1 MQRILF
7 STWHDI
13 HYALRQLRRSPGFAL
28 TVVLTLALGVGAN
41 AVVFS
46 VLNALILKPL
56 PVPKAEQLVFLNRVD
71 VHGPSSSSSNQSYPD
86 YKDIRDQN
94 RSFSGTVAYRLDR
107 VGASLG
113 GAHPETRSSWFITA
127 SENYFDVLGVQPL
140 LGRYFHASDA
150 RGPGSAPYVVLSY
163 SFWQSFAHGDRSVIG
178 HTLNLNKQPFTV
190 IGVAPEHF
198 NGAELMFTPDFW
210 VPLSEFAVTHG
221 DDNDLKFRGSRGMWV
236 LGRLR
241 DGVSQAQAGA
251 DMRGIASRLGAQYK
265 EDEGNTIRL
274 SRPGLIGETF
284 GSPVRAFLFGVTLL
298 AVLVLVAACA
308 NLGSLFAARASD
320 RARELAL
327 RLALGASRVHVA
339 RQLVTEALL
348 LSLGGGAVGY
358 ALAGS
363 ALHALS
369 AWRPSADLPIQ
380 VAVDPDLR
388 VACVALALAVASALF
403 FGLLPLGQVWHGQA
417 YLLIKSGSA
426 STAKGRR
433 WTLRDALLAV
443 QIMLCAVLLTSSLVA
458 MRGLA
463 RSLDA
468 NFWFNPDGVLLAS
481 FDLTT
486 VGVADAQRPLLE
498 QRALDQV
505 RTLPGVTAA
514 AFVRGYPPLSV
525 AGGNDTFMYRDGT
538 TDLRPANSVAGANYY
553 PVSPDWFA
561 AAGTPLLAGREFT
574 LRDTKDT
581 PRVAVVNQT
590 FARRVL
596 GPGSPIGQHFVYYG
610 GRVEVVGLTGD
621 GKYGS
626 LTEDP
631 TPAVFFSSAQ
641 QRGDSNVVLIVRARD
656 TGARTAAM
664 VRTAVQQIDPN
675 LPISIV
681 SWRENLRLVQF
692 PAVAAT
698 AALGV
703 MGGLAAMLAITGI
716 FGMASYAVSK
726 RLRELALRVALGAGR
741 REVLQAALGRPARLL
756 LWGSLAGLAL
766 GAAASRLLA
775 HVVYGASSLDPV
787 VLGGVVAAMAGL
799 ALGASWLPARRVLKV
814 DPAQLLREE

>member
-1 MQRILF
+1 MPAVFADLRF
-7 STWHDI
+7 
-13 HYALRQLRRSPGFAL
+13 ALRQLRRSPGFAF

-56 PVPKAEQLVFLNRVD
+56 PVPQAEQIVFLNRVNI
-71 VHGPSSSSSNQSYPD
+71 HELSSSSSTQSYPD
-86 YKDIRDQN
+86 YKDIADGN

-113 GAHPETRSSWFITA
+113 GAHPETKSSWFVTA
-127 SENYFDVLGVQPL
+127 SENYFEVLGVRPMF
-140 LGRYFHASDA
+140 GRYFHTSDA

-163 SFWQSFAHGDRSVIG
+163 SFWQSFAHGDRSVVG
-178 HTLNLNKQPFTV
+178 RTLSLNKHPFTV
-190 IGVAPEHF
+190 IGVAPRNF
-198 NGAELMFTPDFW
+198 NGTELMFTPDFW
-210 VPLSEFAVTHG
+210 VPLSEFAATHG
-221 DDNDLKFRGSRGMWV
+221 DDNDLKNRGSRGMWV

-241 DGVSQAQAGA
+241 DGVSKAQAGA
-251 DMRGIASRLGAQYK
+251 DMRGIASRLSAHYK
-265 EDEGNTIRL
+265 EDEGSTFRL

-284 GSPVRAFLFGVTLL
+284 GTPVRAFLFGVTLL
-298 AVLVLVAACA
+298 AGLVLVAACA

-327 RLALGASRVHVA
+327 RLALGASRLHVA

-348 LSLGGGAVGY
+348 LSLVGGAFGY
-358 ALAGS
+358 AFAGK
-363 ALHALS
+363 ALRALS
-369 AWRPSADLPIQ
+369 VWRPSADLPIQ

-388 VACVALALAVASALF
+388 VACVALALAVASALL
-403 FGLLPLGQVWHGQA
+403 FGLLPLRQVWHGQA

-458 MRGLA
+458 VRGLA

-468 NFWFNPDGVLLAS
+468 DFGFDPDGVLLAS
-481 FDLTT
+481 FDLST
-486 VGVADAQRPLLE
+486 VGVTDAQRPVLE
-498 QRALDQV
+498 QRALNQV
-505 RTLPGVTAA
+505 RNLPGVAA
-514 AFVRGYPPLSV
+514 AGFVHGYPPLSV
-525 AGGNDTFMYRDGT
+525 AGGSDTYIYRDGT
-538 TDLRPANSVAGANYY
+538 ADLRPANSAGGANYY
-553 PVSPDWFA
+553 AVSPGWFA
-561 AAGTPLLAGREFT
+561 AARTPLLAGREFT
-574 LRDTKDT
+574 LHDTKSA

-590 FARRVL
+590 FAKRVL
-596 GPGSPIGQHFVYYG
+596 NPGNPIGQHFVYYA
-610 GRVEVVGLTGD
+610 GRVEVVGLTAD

-631 TPAVFFSSAQ
+631 IPAAFFSSAQ
-641 QRGDSNVVLIVRARD
+641 QTGDSNIVLIVRARD

-664 VRTAVQQIDPN
+664 IRTTLQQLDPN
-675 LPISIV
+675 LPISVV

-703 MGGLAAMLAITGI
+703 MGGLAAMLAVTGI

-741 REVLQAALGRPARLL
+741 KEVLQAALGRPARLL

-787 VLGGVVAAMAGL
+787 VLGGVVAAMAVL
-799 ALGASWLPARRVLKV
+799 ALGASWLPARRAMQV
-814 DPAQLLREE
+814 DPATLLREE